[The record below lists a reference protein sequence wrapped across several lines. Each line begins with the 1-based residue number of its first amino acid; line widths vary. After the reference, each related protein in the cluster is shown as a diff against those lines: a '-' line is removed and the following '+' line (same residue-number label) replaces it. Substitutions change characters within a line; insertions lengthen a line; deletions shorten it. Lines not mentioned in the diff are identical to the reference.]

1 MASPRLAQIP
11 AHTQQESAAKQS
23 IPTAAAYLI
32 LCILYFAL
40 LAWAKPNYGA
50 DPLSYAGDAYR
61 FAQQHSLA
69 NTRAIWEFG
78 HLIWRPLGVLL
89 LPLFEPLAS
98 RFHVSPQL
106 VPLMALITLSTLFTL
121 AATLIVCHITRLLSG
136 SNSAGVIVSILFL
149 TSNAVLN
156 YARSGYPYAPGLAM
170 QLLAVSIIV
179 TPFRRTSKLW
189 LRALVAGGALAASVC
204 FWAPYLV
211 TVPGIIDLSFLW
223 EEGRARAQ
231 RLRFSTQISIVAFI
245 AVVLIFGAAVALN
258 QFRSFSDLSTW
269 VRESSHGWS
278 QSHRLIRLATGLPRS
293 LIAMGD
299 QSLMLK
305 RLYFHDPYAPVTL
318 GQALA
323 SLIWKPLLYTL
334 AIAALVWTLTKSQP
348 GRNLLLGAFCC
359 WIPLIFFSVAVFEPG
374 SLSRFLPGFA
384 LLFASLGFLATRI
397 HWRNPTTWALALF
410 FSMMIVVNLAW
421 VSPSAG
427 AAQSQNAEDR
437 LQALSRVWKPNST
450 AVLLSFND
458 DGIFYFEAVAPFH
471 PLNQFHFHFLDAVE
485 PGTLRAARFR
495 EEFASAV
502 RETWRRGGDVW
513 ISRRLVAAKPS
524 PDWGWVEGDA
534 ATVPWRTLSGFYRQ
548 FQTNASIGGADGF
561 LRIAKNQSNWQL
573 L

>member
-1 MASPRLAQIP
+1 M
-11 AHTQQESAAKQS
+11 QQESAAASQS
-23 IPTAAAYLI
+23 LPTAVAYLL

-78 HLIWRPLGVLL
+78 HLLWRPLGVLL
-89 LPLFEPLAS
+89 LPFFEPLGY

-106 VPLMALITLSTLFTL
+106 VPLMALITLSVLFTL
-121 AATLIVCHITRLLSG
+121 AATLIVCHISRLLSG

-149 TSNAVLN
+149 TTNAVLN
-156 YARSGYPYAPGLAM
+156 YARSGYPYIPGLAM

-179 TPFRRTSKLW
+179 TPFGHTSKLW
-189 LRALVAGGALAASVC
+189 LRALTAGGALAASVC
-204 FWAPYLV
+204 FWAPYVV
-211 TVPGIIDLSFLW
+211 TVPGIIAFALLW
-223 EEGRARAQ
+223 EDGLTQAQ
-231 RLRFSTQISIVAFI
+231 RLRLSARICTVVFI
-245 AVVLIFGAAVALN
+245 AAGLVFGAAVALN
-258 QFRSFSDLSTW
+258 HFRSLSEISTW
-269 VRESSHGWS
+269 VRQSSHGWS
-278 QSHRLIRLATGLPRS
+278 QSHKLIRLTTGLPRS

-305 RLYFHDPYAPVTL
+305 RLYFHDPYAPVSW
-318 GQALA
+318 GQAFASIIGKPFLYVLA
-323 SLIWKPLLYTL
+323 M
-334 AIAALVWTLTKSQP
+334 AAWAWTLTKSRP
-348 GRNLLLGAFCC
+348 GRNLLLGALCC
-359 WIPLIFFSVAVFEPG
+359 WIPLILFSVAVFEPG

-384 LLFASLGFLATRI
+384 LLFASLSFAATRI
-397 HWRNPTTWALALF
+397 HWRSPAGWALALF
-410 FSMMIVVNLAW
+410 FGVMIVVNLTG
-421 VSPSAG
+421 VSPSAA
-427 AAQSQNAEDR
+427 AAQSQNAEGR
-437 LQALSRVWKPNST
+437 LQALSRVWRPNST

-458 DGIFYFEAVAPFH
+458 DGIFYFEAVWPFH
-471 PLNQFHFHFLDAVE
+471 PLNHFHFHFLDAVE

-534 ATVPWRTLSGFYRQ
+534 ASVSWRTLSGFYRQ